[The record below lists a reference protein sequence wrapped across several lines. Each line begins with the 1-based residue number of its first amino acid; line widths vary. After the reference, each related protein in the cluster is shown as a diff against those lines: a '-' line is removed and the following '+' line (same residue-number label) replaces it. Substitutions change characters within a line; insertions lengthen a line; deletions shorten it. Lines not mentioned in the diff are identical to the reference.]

1 MEKKHKTSFFLKILF
16 GVNIFFAILLLLS
29 SFSST
34 ISPQKL
40 WISGFFGLLY
50 PYFLMINLAFV
61 AFWLIFKR
69 KFLLLSLPVILFGWN
84 NFGLYLRFNKAK
96 AVDSTYFK
104 VMSYNVRLFG
114 LYNYSKNVS
123 YRDKIIKLIAD
134 EKPDILSLQE
144 YYYDKTGKFRTEDLI
159 LKNSRLRYH
168 YDKFVFVSRDNYFF
182 GISTFSR
189 YPIAGS
195 GSVIFENSRTNSCIF
210 NDIIIHGD
218 TIRVYN
224 IHFASIHF
232 AKEDYNFIAEISNNT
247 ATNKSAF
254 KVGIMKILSKMKHA
268 FILRASQCEKVR
280 DHILTSP
287 YPVIVTGD
295 FNDTP
300 GSYAY
305 YTIRSAGLSDA
316 FTESG
321 KGPGFS
327 YAGIFP
333 SFRIDYILYGKS
345 FKSLNFVTIRKKY
358 SDHYPI
364 SCYLKR

>member
-1 MEKKHKTSFFLKILF
+1 MEKKHRASFFVKIIL

-29 SFSST
+29 TFSSY

-50 PYFLMINLAFV
+50 PYFLIINFSFV
-61 AFWLIFKR
+61 IFWLIFKR
-69 KFLLLSLPVILFGWN
+69 KFILVSLTVILLGWN
-84 NFGLYLRFNKAK
+84 DYGLYLRFNKIR

-114 LYNYSKNVS
+114 LYNYNKDFS
-123 YRDKIIKLIAD
+123 YRDKIMKLIAD

-144 YYYDKTGKFRTEDLI
+144 YYYDKTMKFRTEDLI
-159 LKNSRLRYH
+159 LKNSGLKYH
-168 YDKFVFVSRDNYFF
+168 NDKYVFVSRDKYFF
-182 GISTFSR
+182 GISTYSR

-195 GSVIFENSRTNSCIF
+195 GSIIFENSRTNSCIF
-210 NDIIIHGD
+210 NDIIIHKD
-218 TIRVYN
+218 TVRVYN

-232 AKEDYNFIAEISNNT
+232 AKEDYNFIEEISNNT
-247 ATNKSAF
+247 TSGKSAF

-268 FILRASQCEKVR
+268 FVLRASQCEKVR
-280 DHILTSP
+280 NHITTSP

-305 YTIRSAGLSDA
+305 KTIRSAGLSDA

-321 KGPGFS
+321 KGPGYT

-333 SFRIDYILYGKS
+333 SFRIDYILYGKP
-345 FKSLNFVTIRKKY
+345 FKSCNFKTIRKKY

-364 SCYLKR
+364 SCYMKY